1 MLSQIQIRNFTIV
14 DQLELDL
21 NRGMTVLTGE
31 TGAGKSILLDAL
43 NLALG
48 GRADTGMIRHGCE
61 RAEIFVSLDISGHED
76 IQQWLNDN
84 ELDDGLDCV
93 IRRTVNADGRSKGYI
108 NGYPVPMQSL
118 KQLGDMLVDIHGQ
131 HAHQS
136 LLKKDKQR
144 QTLDDFAGHNALVV
158 EVQRLYN
165 QWKALTKQQ
174 AELEKSRDER
184 NARIELLTY
193 QTEELDQLN
202 LQENEIEAIELE
214 HSRLANLNLIREGVE
229 KVLYTLND
237 AEQDSISSVLSRST
251 NEVENLQS
259 YDPALDSSAK
269 MLSDASIQLTE
280 AIDELKHYANTLTLD
295 PQRLAQLDER
305 LGLIHDLSR
314 KHRVNAQQLVDL
326 TLRLKEE
333 LVQLQKMQQQTDS
346 LDAQIEQSA
355 RTYAEY
361 AKKLSANRGRYAA
374 QLQKRVS
381 ENMQLLG
388 MQHGQFQV
396 DLQANDEFSPGG
408 MERVEFLVNTNPGQN
423 FKPMNK
429 VASGGELSRISL
441 ALQVI
446 IADKGR
452 IPTLIFDEVDV
463 GIGGGIAEIVGRLLR
478 KLSVNRQVLCITH
491 QPQVAA
497 LGHQHLFVSK
507 SSDKNST
514 HSSVIAL
521 DGKQRIQEI
530 ARMLGGLE
538 ITEQTLK
545 HAKEMI
551 NSGQSEES
559 LK

>member
-1 MLSQIQIRNFTIV
+1 MLKQIQIRNFTIV
-14 DQLELDL
+14 EQLALDL
-21 NRGMTVLTGE
+21 STGMTVLTGE

-48 GRADTGMIRHGCE
+48 GRADTGMIRQGSE
-61 RAEIFVSLDISGHED
+61 RAEIFVNLDIQRNEN
-76 IQQWLNDN
+76 IQRWLKDN
-84 ELDDGLDCV
+84 ELDDDVDCV
-93 IRRTVNADGRSKGYI
+93 IRRTVNADGRSKGYV
-108 NGYPVPMQSL
+108 NGYPVPMQTL

-136 LLKKDKQR
+136 LMKKDNQR
-144 QTLDDFAGHNALVV
+144 QTLDDFANHNALVQ
-158 EVQRLYN
+158 EVQRLYK
-165 QWKALTKQQ
+165 QWQSLTKQQ

-184 NARIELLTY
+184 NSRIELLTY
-193 QTEELDQLN
+193 QTEELN
-202 LQENEIEAIELE
+202 LLDLQDNEIGEIELE

-229 KVLYTLND
+229 KTLYTLNE
-237 AEQDSISSVLSRST
+237 AEQDSLSSLLNHSV
-251 NEVENLQS
+251 NELENLQS
-259 YDPALDSSAK
+259 YDASLGESTK
-269 MLSDASIQLTE
+269 MLSDAAIHLSE
-280 AIDELKHYANTLTLD
+280 AIDELKQYANSLTLD
-295 PQRLAQLDER
+295 PQRLQQLDER
-305 LGLIHDLSR
+305 LALIHDLAR
-314 KHRVNAQQLVDL
+314 KHRVKPDELPEL
-326 TLRLKEE
+326 TLQLKDE
-333 LVQLQKMQQQTDS
+333 LQQLQKTQEQTDN
-346 LDAQIEQSA
+346 LDAQIDQSA

-361 AKKLSANRGRYAA
+361 AKKLSANRAKFAA

-388 MQHGQFQV
+388 MKHGQFQV
-396 DLQANDEFSPGG
+396 DLQALDDFSPGG
-408 MERVEFLVNTNPGQN
+408 MERVEFLVNTNPGQS
-423 FKPMNK
+423 FKPMAK

-478 KLSVNRQVLCITH
+478 KLSQNRQVLCITH

-497 LGHQHLFVSK
+497 LGNQHLFVSK
-507 SSDKNST
+507 ASSKTST
-514 HSSVIAL
+514 QSTVVVL
-521 DGKQRIQEI
+521 KDDQRVEEI

-551 NSGQSEES
+551 QTGKSVEKNS
-559 LK
+559 